1 MDIRDDRLRPFAFEG
16 NFGLEREALRVTD
29 EGRFALTPHPF
40 PDSPRIV
47 RDFCE
52 NQTEINTRVHPT
64 TDGAL
69 AELREIDGEI
79 RRTLRALP
87 EPEWLWPFSNPP
99 PIASDGEIRSATFE
113 GRLAGKSQYRD
124 YLAAKYG
131 RRLMT
136 FCGIHFNFSFG
147 ERLLLRAAEA
157 AGETDL
163 AAYRSRVYLQVAE
176 QLLVWGWAIVPLTA
190 ASPLLDASFF
200 RHDASGDDFTG
211 MASVRCSEIGY
222 WNHFAPILDFVSVQA
237 YADSI
242 MRYVREGLIAA
253 PSELYYP
260 IRLKPRGANRLDA
273 LVAGGID
280 HLEVRCLDLNPFTGG
295 LIDERDVAFIHLLAL
310 WCAHQP
316 PARLSARDQIQA
328 VRNFKNAAR
337 YDLESAE
344 ILLPDGRHGTIR
356 RAGLA
361 VLDRLDDFYADFPG
375 DVRDVLAFER
385 VKLENS
391 ETRLAVRALDQFSG
405 TFASKGLSF
414 AKSIDVLPHI
424 CNR

>member
-1 MDIRDDRLRPFAFEG
+1 MDIRDDRLRPFAFES

-64 TDGAL
+64 IDGAL
-69 AELREIDGEI
+69 AELREIDGVI

-113 GRLAGKSQYRD
+113 GSLASKSQYRD

-147 ERLLLRAAEA
+147 EQLLLRAAEA

-163 AAYRSRVYLQVAE
+163 VVYRSRVYLQVAE

-200 RHDASGDDFTG
+200 RHGASGDNFTG
-211 MASVRCSEIGY
+211 MASVRCSGLGY
-222 WNHFAPILDFVSVQA
+222 WNHFSPILDFSSVQA

-242 MRYVREGLIAA
+242 LRYLREGLIAA

-260 IRLKPRGANRLDA
+260 IRLKPRGVNRLAA
-273 LVAGGID
+273 LVTGGID

-295 LIDERDVAFIHLLAL
+295 LIDARDIAFIHLLVL
-310 WCAHQP
+310 WCAHQT
-316 PARLSARDQIQA
+316 PAHLSARDQIQA

-375 DVRDVLAFER
+375 DIRDVLAFER
-385 VKLENS
+385 GKLENP
-391 ETRLAVRALDQFSG
+391 ETRLAVRALAQFSG

-414 AKSIDVLPHI
+414 AKSID
-424 CNR
+424 